1 MIKADPKIQS
11 IIAAHRGKALEMFQS
26 DAPASRMVALR
37 MKNLSSLKTSSQAEA
52 AMSLPSQ
59 LQELL
64 ANAEEEAMVIFQTVS
79 SHRHEALVMFKDD
92 APATRMVSLR
102 IKNLDVMKSSVSLV
116 PMLPSALQDLLAKA
130 EEEAMGQYEKDVSNE
145 HSTSDSTRRDQTGA
159 VEDTTQDNNAT
170 QQRVLDPMTSD
181 DMQGNCS
188 RNNPNAKSKCHL
200 AKANGV
206 VADNSKEA
214 TLAKEV
220 KVASELLATK
230 EMIIGKFLEKRL
242 KGDSPR

>member
-1 MIKADPKIQS
+1 MII
-11 IIAAHRGKALEMFQS
+11 L
-26 DAPASRMVALR
+26 
-37 MKNLSSLKTSSQAEA
+37 
-52 AMSLPSQ
+52 
-59 LQELL
+59 
-64 ANAEEEAMVIFQTVS
+64 
-79 SHRHEALVMFKDD
+79 
-92 APATRMVSLR
+92 
-102 IKNLDVMKSSVSLV
+102 
-116 PMLPSALQDLLAKA
+116 
-130 EEEAMGQYEKDVSNE
+130 
-145 HSTSDSTRRDQTGA
+145 RRDQTGA

-200 AKANGV
+200 AKANEV

-242 KGDSPR
+242 KRDSPR

>member
-64 ANAEEEAMVIFQTVS
+64 ANAEEEAMVIFQTVN
-79 SHRHEALVMFKDD
+79 SHRHEAFVMFKDD

-102 IKNLDVMKSSVSLV
+102 MKNLDVMKSSVSLV

-130 EEEAMGQYEKDVSNE
+130 EEEAMGQYETDVSNE
-145 HSTSDSTRRDQTGA
+145 HSTSDSVMIILRRDQTGA

-170 QQRVLDPMTSD
+170 QQRVLDTKTSD
-181 DMQGNCS
+181 DMQ
-188 RNNPNAKSKCHL
+188 NNPSAKSKCHL

-206 VADNSKEA
+206 VADNNKEA
-214 TLAKEV
+214 TLVTEDKR
-220 KVASELLATK
+220 ASELLATK
-230 EMIIGKFLEKRL
+230 EVIVDKFLEKRL
-242 KGDSPR
+242 KRDSPR